1 MRPERSAKAMTR
13 LLNRGLPALGAGD
26 RDANTMHDMVV
37 GTVLA
42 QYGCSRADGLTLSL
56 IHGFGHGN
64 ARGYAVQH
72 GATHGIIAPHALRC
86 LFDEVDGGREL
97 LAEGFGVAA
106 DRPEATAAGVVERV
120 GSVRDALGLP
130 TRLREIDDM
139 AEADLPAVARDVQ
152 GDGLMPYCP
161 DGLDLTVEDREAV
174 LRSAL

>member
-1 MRPERSAKAMTR
+1 MARR
-13 LLNRGLPALGAGD
+13 LDRGLPALGASE
-26 RDANTMHDMVV
+26 RDADMMNDMVV

-56 IHGFGHGN
+56 IHAFGHGI
-64 ARGYAVQH
+64 ARGYAVQQ
-72 GATHGIIAPHALRC
+72 GAAHGIIAPHALRC

-130 TRLREIDDM
+130 TCLREIDGM
-139 AEADLPAVARDVQ
+139 TEADLPAVARDFQ

-161 DGLDLTVEDREAV
+161 DGLDPTVEDREAV